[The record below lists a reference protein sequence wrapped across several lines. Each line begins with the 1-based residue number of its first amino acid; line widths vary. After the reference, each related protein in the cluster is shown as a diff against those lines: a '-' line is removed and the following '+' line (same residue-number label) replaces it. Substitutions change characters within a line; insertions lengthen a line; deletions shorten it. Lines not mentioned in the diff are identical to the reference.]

1 MGFVT
6 IYFCDKVELLTQCV
20 EYLEHDISL
29 FFVACEILFGGI
41 LHQKSLGPGRKQGHQ
56 SLLFLVQNNKSAKTK
71 VEQRT
76 ETRGGVFSLQEEKL
90 CQTLSVFPIPLQQY
104 YFYALLLSVFNNCS
118 SSALYYASCVL
129 SQELREPKTL
139 SDMPLHTV
147 FSRQTLET
155 LPACI
160 LMLVSLARWRF
171 QLAPFVSKQSNK
183 DRHLAVKINL

>member
-90 CQTLSVFPIPLQQY
+90 CQTLCFFPYHCSSTTSMHCCYLYSITAVELLSTTPLQS
-104 YFYALLLSVFNNCS
+104 LLLCS
-118 SSALYYASCVL
+118 KPGTEGAKNV
-129 SQELREPKTL
+129 
-139 SDMPLHTV
+139 
-147 FSRQTLET
+147 
-155 LPACI
+155 I
-160 LMLVSLARWRF
+160 
-171 QLAPFVSKQSNK
+171 
-183 DRHLAVKINL
+183 